1 MATGI
6 NGIITRG
13 EANAL
18 LPSEVSGS
26 FFTSELTRCPT
37 MQELLNASYQTTDW
51 SYGITIGDSGNYTL
65 DQLVK
70 ASSCTLRAIEKGRSI
85 TVTMQ
90 SISEGTARKFTN
102 DWVQYQDNTYQK
114 DYSLIVQVYSG
125 STYLQAASFS
135 FTLLADRDDNELWN
149 IRFKNPVVFTVTVSP
164 STSVTK
170 LQLPSST
177 WYAAIS
183 SGQYA
188 NVSISPGTTPVSVN
202 WPPIV
207 VEWLSDDLPD

>member
-1 MATGI
+1 MATGT

-18 LPSEVSGS
+18 LPSGVSGT
-26 FFTSELTRCPT
+26 FFTSELTKCPT
-37 MQELLNASYQTTDW
+37 KQELINASYQTTDW

-70 ASSCTLRAIEKGRSI
+70 ASSCTLRAIEKGRLI

-90 SISEGTARKFTN
+90 SISEGTSRIFTN
-102 DWVQYQDNTYQK
+102 DWVQYQDNTYQH
-114 DYSLIVQVYSG
+114 DQWFNVLVYSG
-125 STYLQAASFS
+125 SNYLKYESVS
-135 FTLLADRDDNELWN
+135 FTLLADRDGNELSN
-149 IRFKNPVVFTVTVSP
+149 LRFKNPVVLNITVPTSA
-164 STSVTK
+164 SVTK
-170 LQLPSST
+170 LELPSST
-177 WYAAIS
+177 WYAALS
-183 SGQYA
+183 SGSSV

-207 VEWLSDDLPD
+207 VEWLDGERPD